1 MGDFEECGEI
11 VSLRLPK
18 NEEGKP
24 RGIAFIEYKDKESC
38 EKAIKFDGEQYAGRS
53 LKVKMAGDPPDS
65 KGKGKDGKEKARV
78 RRARDR
84 RKPRLSATAPSSPA
98 RVRLRLLTIP
108 MMSEGRQ
115 KGRQSDLAC
124 LRAVIFGPLS
134 SSSV

>member
-53 LKVKMAGDPPDS
+53 LKVKMARARMERARA
-65 KGKGKDGKEKARV
+65 KERKAR
-78 RRARDR
+78 DH
-84 RKPRLSATAPSSPA
+84 RKPRRSAMVPSSPA
-98 RVRLRLLTIP
+98 RVRPRHLTTLT
-108 MMSEGRQ
+108 MNESRHFS
-115 KGRQSDLAC
+115 R
-124 LRAVIFGPLS
+124 PLVYVDMLVFIS
-134 SSSV
+134 